1 MKRKKLLQKILNT
14 TLKSQI
20 NKMYGDGS
28 YVTVSNISYIR
39 SKKCYLISVTLYLT
53 DVENGMELF
62 PDGLEIITKQGWGVI
77 GDGQPIA
84 IQPSV
89 DVKL

>member
-14 TLKSQI
+14 TLKSQV

-39 SKKCYLISVTLYLT
+39 SKKCHLISVTLYLT

-62 PDGLEIITKQGWGVI
+62 PDGLEIIIKQGWGVV

-89 DVKL
+89 DVKM

>member
-14 TLKSQI
+14 TLKSQV

-39 SKKCYLISVTLYLT
+39 SKKCHLISVTLYLT

-62 PDGLEIITKQGWGVI
+62 PDGLEIIIKQGWGVV

>member
-39 SKKCYLISVTLYLT
+39 SKKCHLISVTLYLT
-53 DVENGMELF
+53 DVENGMGLF
-62 PDGLEIITKQGWGVI
+62 PDGLEIIIKQGWGVV

>member
-1 MKRKKLLQKILNT
+1 
-14 TLKSQI
+14 
-20 NKMYGDGS
+20 MYGDGS
-28 YVTVSNISYIR
+28 YVTVSNLSYIN
-39 SKKCYLISVTLYLT
+39 SKRCYLISVTLYLT
-53 DVENGMELF
+53 DVEKGMELF
-62 PDGLEIITKQGWGVI
+62 PHGLEIILKQGWGVI

>member
-39 SKKCYLISVTLYLT
+39 SKKCHLISITLYLT

-62 PDGLEIITKQGWGVI
+62 PDGLEIIIKQGWGVV

-89 DVKL
+89 DVKM

>member
-39 SKKCYLISVTLYLT
+39 SKKCHLISVTLYLT

-62 PDGLEIITKQGWGVI
+62 PDGLEIIIKQGWGVV

-89 DVKL
+89 DVKM